1 MNCLFNNVCFDAS
14 KNTTKSYSTSFS
26 AGILLFHK
34 KIRQDIYNIYGFVRF
49 ADEIVD
55 TYNGEF
61 KDQILQEFKRET
73 FTAIERGISF
83 NPIIQSFQLTV
94 NKFHID
100 RGLIEAFLD
109 SMAMDLDK
117 KSYSQAQFESYI
129 FGSAEVIGLMC
140 LSVFTQEK
148 RKYEELK
155 PYAIALG
162 SVFQKIN
169 FLRDIKSDYQELG
182 RVYFPHIHFKEF
194 SQLEKRQIESEIYKE
209 LVVAKMGIS
218 KLPPTARFG
227 VLLAYSYYNT
237 LFKKICSAS
246 PLELKSL
253 RIRVPNLYKVIIMLR
268 VLIQSR
274 LAIY

>member
-169 FLRDIKSDYQELG
+169 FLRDIESDYQELG

>member
-26 AGILLFHK
+26 TGILLFHK

-169 FLRDIKSDYQELG
+169 FLRDMKSDYQELG

-194 SQLEKRQIESEIYKE
+194 SQLEKRQIESDISKE
-209 LVVAKMGIS
+209 LAEAKMGIS
-218 KLPPTARFG
+218 KLPLTARFG

-253 RIRVPNLYKVIIMLR
+253 RIRVSNLYKVIIMLR